1 MAGLFP
7 PWSDALLRGVLL
19 AFAGGAVIGIT
30 LLMLYVRTPYNDER
44 AYRVEQPVQF
54 DHRHHVR
61 DDGIDC
67 RYCHTTVDR
76 SSTAGIPATELCMGC
91 HAQIWNQSEKLAPV
105 RASFFDDVPIRWNRV
120 HDLPDFVYFNHSVHV
135 HAGVECAQC
144 HGDVASMPLVA
155 KKESFTMGFCLD
167 CHRDPEERVPNYHLR
182 TRHAVS
188 TTENL
193 LAHAGARVVDNPLM
207 TCTTC
212 HR

>member
-7 PWSDALLRGVLL
+7 PWSDPLLRGALL
-19 AFAGGAVIGIT
+19 ALTGGALVAISVP
-30 LLMLYVRTPYNDER
+30 MLYVRTPYNDQR
-44 AYRVEQPVQF
+44 AYAVEQPVQF

-76 SSTAGIPATELCMGC
+76 SATAGIPATELCMGC
-91 HAQIWNQSEKLAPV
+91 HAQIWNQSDKLAPV
-105 RASFFDDVPIRWNRV
+105 RASFFQDQPIRWNRV
-120 HDLPDFVYFNHSVHV
+120 NDLPDFVFFNHAVHV
-135 HAGVECAQC
+135 HAGVECTQC

-155 KKESFTMGFCLD
+155 KVHSFSMGFCLD
-167 CHRDPEERVPNYHLR
+167 CHRNPEARVPGYHLR

-188 TTENL
+188 NGDL
-193 LAHAGARVVDNPLM
+193 LARAGAPVVDNPLL
-207 TCTTC
+207 TCSTC